1 MILVE
6 LFSKEDCYLCDVATE
21 TLTRIRTD
29 YPFELKV
36 IKIHEGDEH
45 HQQFRERIPV
55 VYINGDFAF
64 QFRIPEK
71 EFVQRLK
78 DASQISHR

>member
-6 LFSKEDCYLCDVATE
+6 LFSKEDCHLCDMAME

-29 YPFELKV
+29 HPFELKV
-36 IKIHEGDEH
+36 IKIQEGDEH

-64 QFRIPEK
+64 QYRIPEK
-71 EFVQRLK
+71 EFIRKLK
-78 DASQISHR
+78 DALHIAHR